1 MSFFKK
7 IEKKLRG
14 VKDKI
19 VDDIIPNEFKSG
31 EKMKKTIRNLIPNEL
46 ADIAVKAAPF
56 VAMIPGQQGTAALMR
71 GLGRFDQRGSISDA
85 LKQAGATYLG
95 GKVISPYTGN
105 IIPGLEGN
113 TYKGLEGLMQA
124 GKDIGTGTMDLFKG
138 GGKNA
143 ATEILNKSGGPSYDL
158 SGMGTGGG
166 GTSSGGGIKSLGN
179 KILDFGKEYA
189 FGEDKKF
196 QMGDIGRFLGDPGK
210 TIPLTMIATYIKEK
224 FFPDEDQDSFDAKF
238 AEAMRKR
245 GENVGSYLRRSGPFD
260 PRRDP
265 TKNPYTQDEIDQFAD
280 DLTIEYRNVAADGG
294 IMTVPR
300 ENYFLGSLKDKLKRS
315 AKPLVGTVEAQPG
328 SPSAARDVTPDDIL
342 NVFKEKFDG
351 GSFFGRGSPLFSK
364 KISATATALPKA
376 LPAERASDEEVR
388 STIKEFFEN
397 RLSGMPASFRPEIM
411 ENEEIMDLYSKGDQ
425 KGLDALMTSLLRNA
439 NFDRFRAARGGD
451 TPEENAMQAAGIEGL
466 DLNINPKGVTELDMR
481 ETGGFIPPVG
491 VKEKEDDIPAMLSNN
506 EFVFTADAVRGMG
519 DGDVD
524 KGAERMY
531 SMMKRLENGGR
542 V

>member
-31 EKMKKTIRNLIPNEL
+31 EKMKKTIRNLIPNEV

-56 VAMIPGQQGTAALMR
+56 VAPFNPGIAAAMR
-71 GLGRFDQRGSISDA
+71 GIGRFDQRGSISDA
-85 LKQAGATYLG
+85 LKQAAATGAFGYTAG
-95 GKVISPYTGN
+95 MIPGTGN
-105 IIPGLEGN
+105 YFG
-113 TYKGLEGLMQA
+113 KGLEGAKALGSDAMS
-124 GKDIGTGTMDLFKG
+124 GITSIFKG
-138 GGKNA
+138 STPGTNEIAKSVKDAMFPGEDELAKDSIKKLTEKNRLK
-143 ATEILNKSGGPSYDL
+143 EGLGS
-158 SGMGTGGG
+158 
-166 GTSSGGGIKSLGN
+166 IK
-179 KILDFGKEYA
+179 DFGLE
-189 FGEDKKF
+189 FFLGDDKKF
-196 QMGDIGRFLGDPGK
+196 QMGDIGKFLGDPTK
-210 TIPLTMIATYIKEK
+210 TIPLTMLAAYIKEK
-224 FFPDEDQDSFDAKF
+224 FFPGEDKDSFDAKF
-238 AEAMRKR
+238 EEAMRKR
-245 GENVGSYLRRSGPFD
+245 GDNVASYLRRSGPFD

-265 TKNPYTQDEIDQFAD
+265 TKNPYSQDERNKFAD

-294 IMTVPR
+294 IMSVPR

-315 AKPLVGTVEAQPG
+315 SKPLVRTVKAEPMSRG
-328 SPSAARDVTPDDIL
+328 AARDVGPADIL
-342 NVFKEKFDG
+342 NVFKEKFDEG
-351 GSFFGRGSPLFSK
+351 NFFGGGGPRIALPMGK
-364 KISATATALPKA
+364 KVSATFSPKQALTAEKA
-376 LPAERASDEEVR
+376 FDVDDDEV
-388 STIKEFFEN
+388 SGTIRDFFES
-397 RLSGMPASFRPEIM
+397 RLRGMPASFRPEIM
-411 ENEEIMDLYSKGDQ
+411 ENEEVMELLNEGDQ

-466 DLNINPKGVTELDMR
+466 ALNINPKGVTELDMR

-531 SMMKRLENGGR
+531 NMMKRLENGGR

>member
-31 EKMKKTIRNLIPNEL
+31 EKMKKTIRNLIPNEV

-56 VAMIPGQQGTAALMR
+56 VAPFNPGIAAAMR
-71 GLGRFDQRGSISDA
+71 GIGRFDQRGSISDA
-85 LKQAGATYLG
+85 LKQAAATGAFGYTAG
-95 GKVISPYTGN
+95 MIPGTGN
-105 IIPGLEGN
+105 YFG
-113 TYKGLEGLMQA
+113 KGLEGAKALGSDAMS
-124 GKDIGTGTMDLFKG
+124 GITSIFKG
-138 GGKNA
+138 STPGTNEIAKSVKDAMFPGEDELATDSIKKLTEKNRLK
-143 ATEILNKSGGPSYDL
+143 EGLGS
-158 SGMGTGGG
+158 
-166 GTSSGGGIKSLGN
+166 IK
-179 KILDFGKEYA
+179 DFGLE
-189 FGEDKKF
+189 FFLGDDKKF
-196 QMGDIGRFLGDPGK
+196 QMGDIGKFLGDPTK
-210 TIPLTMIATYIKEK
+210 TIPLTMLAAYIKEK
-224 FFPDEDQDSFDAKF
+224 FFPGEDKDSFDAKF
-238 AEAMRKR
+238 EEAMRKR
-245 GENVGSYLRRSGPFD
+245 GDNVASYLRRSGPFD

-265 TKNPYTQDEIDQFAD
+265 TKNPYSQDERNKFAD

-294 IMTVPR
+294 IMSVPR

-315 AKPLVGTVEAQPG
+315 SKPLVRTVKPEPMSRG
-328 SPSAARDVTPDDIL
+328 AARDVGPADIL
-342 NVFKEKFDG
+342 NVFKEKFDEG
-351 GSFFGRGSPLFSK
+351 NFFGGGGPRIALPMGK
-364 KISATATALPKA
+364 KVSATFSPKQALTAEKA
-376 LPAERASDEEVR
+376 FDVDDDEV
-388 STIKEFFEN
+388 SGTIRDFFES
-397 RLSGMPASFRPEIM
+397 RLRGMPASFRPEIM
-411 ENEEIMDLYSKGDQ
+411 ENEEVMELLNEGDQ

-466 DLNINPKGVTELDMR
+466 ALNINPKGVTELDMR

-531 SMMKRLENGGR
+531 NMMKRLENGGR